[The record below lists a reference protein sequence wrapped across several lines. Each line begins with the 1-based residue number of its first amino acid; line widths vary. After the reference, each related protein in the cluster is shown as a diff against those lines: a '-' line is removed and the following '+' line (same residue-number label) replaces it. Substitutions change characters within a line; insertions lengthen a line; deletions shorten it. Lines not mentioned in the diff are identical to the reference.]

1 MQSCK
6 SCTDKDLI
14 CMYIHEGNEKAFEV
28 LLNRHK
34 SKIYTSICMFVKDK
48 DLANDI
54 FQETFIKVI
63 DTFRSGKYNEEGK
76 FIQWAM
82 RISHNLC
89 IDFFRK
95 NKRRKTINTSEDF
108 DIFNVIASKDDNQ
121 EAVLMKEQTYK
132 KVRKL
137 VDSLPQEQ
145 REVVLLRNYAELSFK
160 EIAELTN
167 VSINTALGR
176 MRYAL
181 INIRKT
187 ISERQIS
194 LQ

>member
-1 MQSCK
+1 MQSSK

-14 CMYIHEGNEKAFEV
+14 RTYIRGDERAFET
-28 LLNRHK
+28 LLTRHK
-34 SKIYTSICMFVKDK
+34 GKIYTSIYMFVKDT

-54 FQETFIKVI
+54 FQETFIKII

-76 FIQWAM
+76 FLQWAL
-82 RISHNLC
+82 RISYNLC
-89 IDFFRK
+89 IDFFSHD
-95 NKRRKTINTSEDF
+95 KRRKTITPSEDF
-108 DIFNVIASKDDNQ
+108 DIFNLINSNDDN
-121 EAVLMKEQTYK
+121 EESKMIKNQTYA
-132 KVRKL
+132 KVRQL
-137 VDSLPQEQ
+137 VEALPQEQ
-145 REVVLLRNYAELSFK
+145 KEVILLRHYAELSFK

-181 INIRKT
+181 INIRKM
-187 ISERQIS
+187 IGEHQIS

>member
-1 MQSCK
+1 
-6 SCTDKDLI
+6 
-14 CMYIHEGNEKAFEV
+14 
-28 LLNRHK
+28 
-34 SKIYTSICMFVKDK
+34 MFVKDT

-54 FQETFIKVI
+54 FQETFIKII

-76 FIQWAM
+76 FLQWAL
-82 RISHNLC
+82 RISYNLC

-95 NKRRKTINTSEDF
+95 NKRRKTITPSEDF
-108 DIFNVIASKDDNQ
+108 DIFNLINSNDDN
-121 EAVLMKEQTYK
+121 EESKMIKNQTYA
-132 KVRKL
+132 KVRQL
-137 VDSLPQEQ
+137 VEALPQEQ
-145 REVVLLRNYAELSFK
+145 KEVILLRHYAELSFK

-181 INIRKT
+181 INIRKM
-187 ISERQIS
+187 IGEHQIS

>member
-1 MQSCK
+1 MQSSK
-6 SCTDKDLI
+6 SFTDKDLI
-14 CMYIHEGNEKAFEV
+14 RMYIRGEERAFET
-28 LLNRHK
+28 LLTRHK
-34 SKIYTSICMFVKDK
+34 GKIYTSIYMFVKDT

-54 FQETFIKVI
+54 FQETFIKII

-76 FIQWAM
+76 FLQWAL
-82 RISHNLC
+82 RISYNLC

-95 NKRRKTINTSEDF
+95 NKRQKTITPSEDF
-108 DIFNVIASKDDNQ
+108 DIFNLITGSDDNQ
-121 EAVLMKEQTYK
+121 EARIIKNQTYA
-132 KVRKL
+132 KVRQL
-137 VDSLPQEQ
+137 VEALPNEQ
-145 REVVLLRNYAELSFK
+145 KEVILLRHYAELSFK

-181 INIRKT
+181 INIRKM
-187 ISERQIS
+187 ISEHHIS

>member
-1 MQSCK
+1 MQSSK

-14 CMYIHEGNEKAFEV
+14 RMYIRGEERAFET
-28 LLNRHK
+28 LLTRHK
-34 SKIYTSICMFVKDK
+34 GKIYTSIYMFVKDT

-54 FQETFIKVI
+54 FQETFIKII

-76 FIQWAM
+76 FLQWAL
-82 RISHNLC
+82 RISYNLC

-95 NKRRKTINTSEDF
+95 NKRRKTITPSEDF
-108 DIFNVIASKDDNQ
+108 DIFNLITGSDDNQ
-121 EAVLMKEQTYK
+121 ETRIIKNQTYAKVRQLVEALPKEQK
-132 KVRKL
+132 
-137 VDSLPQEQ
+137 
-145 REVVLLRNYAELSFK
+145 EVILLRHYAELSFK

-181 INIRKT
+181 INIRKM
-187 ISERQIS
+187 ISEHHIS